1 MTKYNARKVEL
12 DGHVFDSQ
20 AEARRYQALKLLER
34 NGDISNLTVHPR
46 FCIAPAYIY
55 RGERV
60 LSAWYEADFQY
71 YDNGIVVEDVK
82 GKETALFRLKWKLV
96 RRLYPQYDWRIIS
109 AKDC

>member
-1 MTKYNARKVEL
+1 VRA
-12 DGHVFDSQ
+12 
-20 AEARRYQALKLLER
+20 
-34 NGDISNLTVHPR
+34 
-46 FCIAPAYIY
+46 
-55 RGERV
+55 
-60 LSAWYEADFQY
+60 AWYEADFQY